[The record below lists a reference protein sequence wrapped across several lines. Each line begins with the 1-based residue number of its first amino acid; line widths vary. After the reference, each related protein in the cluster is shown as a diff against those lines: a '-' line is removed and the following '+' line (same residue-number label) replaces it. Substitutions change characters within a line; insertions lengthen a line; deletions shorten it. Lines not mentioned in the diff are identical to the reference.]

1 MRRLSVSLVTLAA
14 VSAIAVG
21 SASAGTIHYSNVIG
35 PKGTAQVSVK
45 VFKPAAFRVL
55 LRTSTH
61 GRTKLFL
68 QGPTAPSGGPLID
81 TKTYAC
87 EGAAGSFY
95 CAGSYETL
103 PRGTYTFRVEYRGS
117 TPESAAIELTLRW

>member
-1 MRRLSVSLVTLAA
+1 MSLVTLTAA
-14 VSAIAVG
+14 SAIAAG

-35 PKGTAQVSVK
+35 PKGTAQVAVK
-45 VFKPAAFRVL
+45 VFKPAAFHVL

-61 GRTKLFL
+61 GRTKLYL
-68 QGPTAPSGGPLID
+68 EGPTAPTGGPLID

-95 CAGSYETL
+95 CEGSFETL
-103 PRGTYTFRVEYRGS
+103 PRGTYTFRVEYRGA
-117 TPESAAIELTLRW
+117 TPESAAIELTIRW